1 MTSSKLF
8 MQAIRLLTEDP
19 IRTLIVV
26 GPVALVMIAVCALTL
41 ALAPELLSVGAS
53 VVAPADLPLNG
64 LTALLLMTFI
74 FSYALMAILWHRH
87 TLGDTHTS
95 LPLNVP
101 LVLGYLWRV
110 LILALIQLCI
120 SLAFIVPLI
129 LSNQNGGSTAGA
141 PSLISILITTFL
153 SQWFLVWL
161 SLRLSLILP
170 AAAIGRP
177 MRMTHSWQYTHGLAG
192 PLWGVAAVLALFNT
206 ALTAVITH
214 LGLKT
219 PIFLLMFELPVYI
232 LEGLLIFSIL
242 TTIYA
247 CQIKHNPP
255 SPV

>member
-1 MTSSKLF
+1 MTSSKLL
-8 MQAIRLLTEDP
+8 MQATRLLTQDP
-19 IRTLIVV
+19 VKTLVVV
-26 GPVALVMIAVCALTL
+26 GPAALVMVAVCAMTMM
-41 ALAPELLSVGAS
+41 LAPELLSVGAN

-64 LTALLLMTFI
+64 ITALLVMTFI

-95 LPLNVP
+95 QPMSVP

-110 LILALIQLCI
+110 LILALIQLFI
-120 SLAFIVPLI
+120 SLVFVVPLI
-129 LSNQNGGSTAGA
+129 LSNQNGGSTADA

-153 SQWFLVWL
+153 SQLFLVWL

-177 MRMTHSWQYTHGLAG
+177 MRMTHSWNYTRPLAG

-206 ALTAVITH
+206 ALTAAITH

-247 CQIKHNPP
+247 RQIKHNPP
-255 SPV
+255 SPI